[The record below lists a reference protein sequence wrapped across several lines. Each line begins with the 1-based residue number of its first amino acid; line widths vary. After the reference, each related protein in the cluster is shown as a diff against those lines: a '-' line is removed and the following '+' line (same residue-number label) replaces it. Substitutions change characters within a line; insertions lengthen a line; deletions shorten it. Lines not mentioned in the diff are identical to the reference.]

1 MFGEDPPD
9 GAVPRRPGWT
19 GGRGPAAR
27 ELAIEQTGR
36 MSVVVVLDT
45 VSEGLQ
51 NALLMAWQV
60 WWALV
65 LGFAISG
72 AVQAWAPRARIEQ
85 ALGGAG
91 ARPVALATGLGA
103 ASSSCSYAAI
113 AIARSL
119 FAGGASAASSLAFQ
133 FASTNL
139 VVELGIVM
147 WVLIGWQFTLAELVG
162 GVVLIATM
170 TLLLRAF
177 VSRRLEAQARAHATH
192 AEGGHVHHTT
202 SGIGAEN
209 GLSGRLR
216 SLQAWSAL
224 AHNFRNDWAML
235 YREIALGFLLAGF
248 VGLLGQDVFNSL
260 FVIHAPEPWRLLE
273 NVIVGPLVA
282 VLSFVCSVGNIPL
295 AAVLW
300 SGGIG
305 FGGVI
310 AFVFADLIVLPIV
323 LAYRKFYGA
332 RYAARIVALMFVTI
346 VIAALIVDG
355 LFDAAGLIPYIRPTR
370 AEVFGEVTLGCT
382 LVLNVL
388 ATVAFAVLLGLT
400 RRRGA
405 IDPVCG
411 MRVDRTQA
419 IVRVADGRMR
429 WFCSEGCAETFD
441 GNGPG
446 ALRY

>member
-1 MFGEDPPD
+1 
-9 GAVPRRPGWT
+9 
-19 GGRGPAAR
+19 
-27 ELAIEQTGR
+27 
-36 MSVVVVLDT
+36 MSVALDT
-45 VSEGLQ
+45 AWEGLQ

-65 LGFAISG
+65 LGFTISG
-72 AVQAWAPRARIEQ
+72 AVQAWAPRARIER
-85 ALGGAG
+85 ALGGGG

-177 VSRRLEAQARAHATH
+177 VSRRLEAQAREHASH
-192 AEGGHVHHTT
+192 AEGGHVHHAAGGGGG
-202 SGIGAEN
+202 SEIGLGA
-209 GLSGRLR
+209 RLR
-216 SLQAWSAL
+216 SLQAWSDV

-273 NVIVGPLVA
+273 NVIVGPIVA

-323 LAYRKFYGA
+323 LAYRKYYGS

-355 LFDAAGLIPYIRPTR
+355 LFDAAGLIPQARPTR
-370 AEVFGEVTLGCT
+370 AEVFGEVTVGYT
-382 LVLNVL
+382 LMLNVL
-388 ATVAFAVLLGLT
+388 ATLAFAVLLGLT

-405 IDPVCG
+405 TDPVCG
-411 MRVDRTQA
+411 MRVDRAQA
-419 IVRVADGRMR
+419 TVRVTDGRTH
-429 WFCSEGCAETFD
+429 WFCSEVCANSFD
-441 GNGPG
+441 TDAYRPV
-446 ALRY
+446 RY